1 MSSVKASPAELAR
14 SEAQR
19 RVARQVLE
27 IEAAAIQGLL
37 SQLDEGFDRAV
48 ELMSACQGRIVC
60 TGMGKSGHVM
70 KKIAATL
77 ASTGS
82 PAFFLHPAEAIHGD
96 LGMIVAG
103 DVVLAASFSGSNAE
117 LLQMLATLK
126 RKEVPLIA
134 ITGNSQSALARHADV
149 HVSAVIDKEA
159 CPLNLAPTASTTAT
173 LALGDALAM
182 TLLER
187 RGFTIEDFAQLHP
200 GGQLGK
206 RLLKVREL
214 MHQGGDLPRV
224 ELSTPMRDVIYEMSS
239 KGLGIAAVTDEG
251 GRLLG
256 VISDG
261 DLRRLLEREDEELL
275 RKTAGECM
283 KRNPKTIAAD
293 ALAPLALTRMEKN
306 RITALFVCDEE
317 QQLVGVVHIH
327 DLWGLQLF

>member
-1 MSSVKASPAELAR
+1 LSSVKASPSEPDR
-14 SEAQR
+14 NEAQR

-27 IEAAAIQGLL
+27 IEAAAIHGLL
-37 SQLDEGFDRAV
+37 RQLDEGFDGAV
-48 ELMSACQGRIVC
+48 ELMAACQGRIVC

-70 KKIAATL
+70 KKVAATL

-134 ITGNSQSALARHADV
+134 ITGNRESALARHADV
-149 HVSAVIDKEA
+149 HVPAVIDKEA

-206 RLLKVREL
+206 RLLKVDEL
-214 MHQGGDLPRV
+214 MHRGGDLPRV
-224 ELSTPMRDVIYEMSS
+224 ELDTSMREVIYEMSS
-239 KGLGIAAVTDEG
+239 KGLGITAVTDEG

-261 DLRRLLEREDEELL
+261 DLRRLLEREDEGLL

-283 KRNPKTIAAD
+283 KRGPKTIAAD
-293 ALAPLALTRMEKN
+293 ALAPLALNHMEKN

-317 QQLVGVVHIH
+317 HRLVGVVHIH